1 MKRMSKTIRAFTLI
15 ELLVVIAIIAILA
28 ALLLPALAKA
38 KARAQKINC
47 VNNVKQDVLA
57 FRIWEGDNNEQF
69 PMAVP
74 QARGGAQEAC
84 GNKCTGAYT
93 TQNFWGLTSVCRG
106 VFSMFLVMSNELST
120 PKVLFCPSEWQ
131 QQRQIATS
139 FAGSSAQTASG
150 TTYYN
155 NDNAVSYFVGID
167 AMDTNPGMFLLGDH
181 SMGYMNNGVEPVD
194 PNLFGSGQIV
204 TAIGTNYTGT
214 FPAKASEQVWVAWG
228 DTPAHTKQG
237 NIGFCD
243 GSARSL
249 SRADLQDACKATGD
263 GYHASQTTTQGGV
276 IPQGSN
282 RLQYPGTL

>member
-1 MKRMSKTIRAFTLI
+1 MKRMSKTMRAFTLI

-69 PMAVP
+69 PMQVP
-74 QARGGAQEAC
+74 MSRGGAMEARGRKC
-84 GNKCTGAYT
+84 ISANQTGNFNSTSGACY
-93 TQNFWGLTSVCRG
+93 G

-131 QQRQIATS
+131 TQRQIATS
-139 FAGSSAQTASG
+139 FAGTSATTASG
-150 TTYYN
+150 TTFYN

-167 AMDTNPGMFLLGDH
+167 AMDTNPQMFLVGDH
-181 SMGYMNNGVEPVD
+181 SMGWMNNGNEPVD
-194 PNLFGSGQIV
+194 PNLFGSGAIV
-204 TAIGTNYTGT
+204 TAIGTNYTAVGKT
-214 FPAKASEQVWVAWG
+214 DTTWIAWG

-237 NIGFCD
+237 NIGFTD

-249 SRADLQDACKATGD
+249 SRADLQDACKASGD
-263 GYHASQTTTQGGV
+263 GYHTAPDGNVTVG
-276 IPQGSN
+276 GSN
-282 RLQYPGTL
+282 RLQFPGTL